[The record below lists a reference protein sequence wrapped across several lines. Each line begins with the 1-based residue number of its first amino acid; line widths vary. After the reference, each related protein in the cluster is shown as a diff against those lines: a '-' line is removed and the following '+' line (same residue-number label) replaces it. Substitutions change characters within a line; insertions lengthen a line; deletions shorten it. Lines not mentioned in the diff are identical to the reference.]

1 MNKGLFWGMVA
12 SGKCSQEELLEAFEQ
27 LSPEDQQAVRET
39 FDRMVEGITRAFE
52 NIKQTVTSV
61 AEAFSQWWQSIP
73 DDVKEELKRYG
84 EGNVSKLDKQTI
96 TSYTCHDPEHD
107 GEYYH

>member
-1 MNKGLFWGMVA
+1 MNKELFWEMVA

-39 FDRMVEGITRAFE
+39 FDRIVEGITRMVGGITRVLE

-73 DDVKEELKRYG
+73 NDVKEELKQYG
-84 EGNVSKLDKQTI
+84 EGNIS
-96 TSYTCHDPEHD
+96 
-107 GEYYH
+107 